1 MPLPPSNPPTREI
14 RCASI
19 RVHCTCQATCRE
31 IRCASIRV
39 HCTCQAT
46 CREICVCRRV
56 GGFLVRIDFAD
67 TYTARLLCWRG
78 TVLYLCKLTA
88 STVRMPHSIN
98 DVCRSDLQQ
107 LTKEW
112 NKCILRQK
120 RSASEIF
127 RAHNIRILTIRGNFL
142 S

>member
-1 MPLPPSNPPTREI
+1 MKSG
-14 RCASI
+14 
-19 RVHCTCQATCRE
+19 VHLLEFTALVKQLVLK
-31 IRCASIRV
+31 SGV
-39 HCTCQAT
+39 HLLEFTALVKQLVLKFAFV
-46 CREICVCRRV
+46 EEL
-56 GGFLVRIDFAD
+56 GFLMRIDFTD
-67 TYTARLLCWRG
+67 THTARI
-78 TVLYLCKLTA
+78 YLCKLTA

-127 RAHNIRILTIRGNFL
+127 GAHNIRILTIRGNFL